1 MPYQM
6 FHELF
11 PELAKQETRSA
22 SFLPGEGGDYGF
34 VEMYC
39 NEPGCDCRRV
49 YFSVLSISRA
59 RVEAVISWGW
69 ESSSFYRNWPRS
81 FTPTAAEVKD
91 MKGPSLAVLSE
102 QSEHAPALL
111 EFVRNVLLKDPAYVE
126 RIKRHYQMFR
136 DKIEKPAKTEK
147 APKAEKA
154 S

>member
-11 PELAKQETRSA
+11 PELAKRETRSV
-22 SFLPGEGGDYGF
+22 SFLPGEGGGLPAGGYGF

-69 ESSSFYRNWPRS
+69 ESKDFYRRWCKN
-81 FTPTAAEVKD
+81 FTPTAKEVAD
-91 MKGPSLAVLSE
+91 MKGPSLAALSE
-102 QSEHAPALL
+102 QSKHAPALL
-111 EFVRNVLLKDPAYVE
+111 EFVRDVLLKDPAYVE

-136 DKIEKPAKTEK
+136 DKIEKPAKTE
-147 APKAEKA
+147 
-154 S
+154 